1 MSKRED
7 IFEKLDNLIEQNQFE
22 LVSDKVDDNRLK
34 VIYLMNDAVESFI
47 VFENARITGEY
58 IKDYQGEIN
67 TSLIVQKNDS
77 TGNGEYVLVVHQKDS
92 VCTVFFEDVSFE
104 VNLYNYGR
112 TAHFWIEGYEYLR
125 QLEYKISILRDK
137 LDYLGEKYCNDLEKE
152 LANLTDFPPLNYCFY
167 PSVPEKYLV
176 PRDNPWEPTDKAIKV
191 MLKVAREQQDKM
203 LYQVLVLYK
212 QFKNRK
218 LAKVI
223 ATMLHRKSH
232 RKVVESL
239 MEKMTEAT
247 KKVASGD
254 FNVKLESQ
262 REDEIGELTQNFNQM
277 VNELGKVEVIQ
288 IFVEEPFVVAT
299 DSIEYKVYLMIWK
312 KSLINTKVEIQEI
325 K

>member
-1 MSKRED
+1 M
-7 IFEKLDNLIEQNQFE
+7 
-22 LVSDKVDDNRLK
+22 
-34 VIYLMNDAVESFI
+34 
-47 VFENARITGEY
+47 
-58 IKDYQGEIN
+58 
-67 TSLIVQKNDS
+67 
-77 TGNGEYVLVVHQKDS
+77 
-92 VCTVFFEDVSFE
+92 
-104 VNLYNYGR
+104 
-112 TAHFWIEGYEYLR
+112 
-125 QLEYKISILRDK
+125 
-137 LDYLGEKYCNDLEKE
+137 GEKYCNDLEKE

-176 PRDNPWEPTDKAIKV
+176 PRDNPWEPTDKAISV

-232 RKVVESL
+232 GKVVESL

-247 KKVASGD
+247 KNYPTREFGKTAD
-254 FNVKLESQ
+254 NEHKKILTRAKQLQNKLKHKKIKSE
-262 REDEIGELTQNFNQM
+262 
-277 VNELGKVEVIQ
+277 